1 MNTFTHRSPFLA
13 LLALLAVL
21 TAMVVAGCGADT
33 RRAETITSTAA
44 SKPPPS
50 RPTEQLATTPVSA
63 KASDPARRAYVNRAD
78 GVCSRLDRE
87 RNAAREQTARAT
99 DTAQATKA
107 YGDSIAL
114 GEKQLRQIEAIPRP
128 PGDAAL
134 LRTNVFDVLKRQLA
148 IRRQM
153 QRALATTDVPRLKTL
168 RAELDNLT
176 QSLVGFARGYGFQT
190 CGED

>member
-1 MNTFTHRSPFLA
+1 MNRSTHRSAFLA
-13 LLALLAVL
+13 LLLVL
-21 TAMVVAGCGADT
+21 TATVVAGCGADT

-50 RPTEQLATTPVSA
+50 SRPTEQLATTPVSA
-63 KASDPARRAYVNRAD
+63 KATDPARRAYVNRAD

-87 RNAAREQTARAT
+87 RNAAREQTARAA

-114 GEKQLRQIEAIPRP
+114 GEKQLRQIEAIPPP

-176 QSLVGFARGYGFQT
+176 QSLVGFARGYGFQV